1 MTHLAESPKQLMGK
15 LQLRTLSDGM
25 QIPKTGIVHVSL
37 PPRTRHDMLY
47 HRRTREWF
55 MVLKG
60 KGRGVIGGKKIR
72 FSPGVVVYMPPGV
85 PHQMITDGSKMEA
98 VVLFAPPLKLSGK
111 GADVHFV
118 KNRGPKQN

>member
-1 MTHLAESPKQLMGK
+1 MMGA
-15 LQLRTLSDGM
+15 LRLKTLSTGK

-55 MVLKG
+55 LVLKG
-60 KGRGVIGGKKIR
+60 EGRGVIGSKTVR
-72 FSPGVVVYMPPGV
+72 FKPGVIVYMPPGV
-85 PHQMITDGSKMEA
+85 PHRMMTDASAMEA
-98 VVLFAPPLKLSGK
+98 IVLFSPPLKLSGS

-118 KNRGPKQN
+118 KKTRP